1 LQVRPIAADLL
12 QRINLAAE
20 AEGLSQA
27 QFVIEVMENET
38 KDMKPVVEARQQ
50 RRNKRREGAV

>member
-1 LQVRPIAADLL
+1 MRPIAADLL